1 MRELTSKNMVYI
13 SKTLQEDQ
21 MHKNELSID
30 VGFGQA
36 KFIWVMGKVN
46 PDGYQENR
54 FVWHPC
60 HNVT

>member
-1 MRELTSKNMVYI
+1 MKELTSQNMVYI

-21 MHKNELSID
+21 MQKNELSID

-36 KFIWVMGKVN
+36 NFIWVIRKVN
-46 PDGYQENR
+46 PDGYQKI
-54 FVWHPC
+54 VLIGI